1 MSNNYVIYHLHS
13 DLSNGVTNIDSVT
26 KFQEY
31 INAAQE
37 CGMKAMAFSE
47 HGSVFEWWH
56 KKKAIED
63 AGMKYIHAVEA
74 YLTET
79 LDEKIRDNY
88 HCVLIAKNYEGFKEL
103 NKLVSRSFNRKDNH
117 FYYVPRISFQELFET
132 SDNILF
138 TTACIGGV
146 LHKAEQTTKDKFL
159 AFMSANKHRCF
170 FEIGH
175 HMDEKQVEYNRYLKR
190 LSEEYGIPLI
200 AGTDTHVLN
209 EEHEKGRTILQISKN
224 IRFEGED
231 KWDLKFHDYQTLVDS
246 YKAQGSLSSE
256 DYLCAIEN
264 TNRMADMVEPFT
276 LDRNTKYPHI
286 YDNPKETFRQKIMDA
301 KDAHPYIKQRY
312 SEEEINRVIEE
323 EFNVYEKTQSIDF
336 MLLQTYLREWET
348 ANGIQ
353 CGYGRGSVSGSMI
366 AYILGI
372 TRMDSLKFNLNFFRF
387 MNPSRVTNADIDT
400 DYGGKDRDK
409 VKAFLLKDHLGLE
422 QIRSSEIITFNT
434 IALKGAIRDV
444 VRALYKNPD
453 ETGSPLYDGE
463 NTNYMQIANYIC
475 DNVESNEEKV
485 RKEYPKVFSYVDIIN
500 GTIVSIGTHP
510 SGCLV
515 SDLDIEEMVGMCSI
529 STSDYPVSM
538 INMKELDDLMYVK
551 LDILGLDN
559 IGVINETCK
568 ILGIDRLDPDNV
580 DLDDEA
586 VWRSIRDDTTLIF
599 QWESNS
605 AQAYL
610 KKFMSEK
617 TIAKAKE
624 VNKDFSYI
632 KWLSFGNGL
641 IRPGCASFRDDIAN
655 GNVNVT
661 GFKELDDLMYV
672 KLDILG
678 LDNIGVI
685 NETCKIL
692 GIDRLD
698 PDNVDLDDEA
708 VWRSIRDDTTLIFQ
722 WESNSAQAY
731 LKKFMSEK
739 TITKAKEV
747 NKDFSYIKWLSFGNG
762 LIRPGCASFRDDIA
776 NGNVNITGFK
786 ELDETL
792 AMTFGRITMQEDIM
806 RFCKKFCGYSDAE
819 SDTVRR
825 GIAKKKGTASF
836 ISEIHDRFLE
846 YSNRVYGV
854 PTEKLDEI
862 FPPIKQGI
870 LDASDYAFSWNHSD
884 AYSLVGY
891 ICGYLRYYHP
901 IEFIT
906 AALNIF
912 KDNADKTAAI
922 VKYAKKAGIKITS
935 PKFGYSKSDYF
946 FVKEKNV
953 IAKGLSSVKFMSE
966 SIANELFDLS
976 QRNKYT
982 YFIDLLNDINL
993 YTTVNSR
1000 QIDILIKIDY
1010 FSDFGNQ
1017 RELLRIYD
1025 IFEMFKKGTAKQIK
1039 KEVIA
1044 NSPLDTIVKKYSSDK
1059 TKSGVESK
1067 SYTLLDIQTIM
1078 RESEQMI
1085 KDTHMPDL
1093 SDILKVKNFSDI
1105 MGYTGYVSGNE
1116 QDRRKLFI
1124 KEVYP
1129 LKRKKDGVQFGYS
1142 VVTQSIGSGVESR
1155 FTVFNKLYNDDPIKK
1170 DDIILCSSFE
1180 REGAYFKLTGY
1191 SHIYE

>member
-103 NKLVSRSFNRKDNH
+103 NKLVSQSFNRKDNH
-117 FYYVPRISFQELFET
+117 FYYVPRISFKELFET

-146 LHKAEQTTKDKFL
+146 LHKAEQATKDKFL

-175 HMDEKQVEYNRYLKR
+175 HIDEKQVEYNRYLKQ
-190 LSEEYGIPLI
+190 LSEEYGIPMI

-231 KWDLKFHDYQTLVDS
+231 KWDLKFHDYQTLIDS

-286 YDNPKETFRQKIMDA
+286 YDNPKETFRQKIMAA
-301 KDAHPYIKQRY
+301 KEVHPYIKQRY

-323 EFNVYEKTQSIDF
+323 EFDVYEKTQSIDF

-400 DYGGKDRDK
+400 DYGGKDRDR

-475 DNVESNEEKV
+475 DNVESNEDKV
-485 RKEYPKVFSYVDIIN
+485 RQEYPKVFSYVDIIN

-580 DLDDEA
+580 DLEDEA

-661 GFKELDDLMYV
+661 GFKELD
-672 KLDILG
+672 
-678 LDNIGVI
+678 
-685 NETCKIL
+685 
-692 GIDRLD
+692 
-698 PDNVDLDDEA
+698 
-708 VWRSIRDDTTLIFQ
+708 
-722 WESNSAQAY
+722 
-731 LKKFMSEK
+731 
-739 TITKAKEV
+739 
-747 NKDFSYIKWLSFGNG
+747 
-762 LIRPGCASFRDDIA
+762 
-776 NGNVNITGFK
+776 
-786 ELDETL
+786 ETL

-846 YSNRVYGV
+846 YSNKVYGV

-912 KDNADKTAAI
+912 KDNADKTASI

-966 SIANELFDLS
+966 GIANELFDLS
-976 QRNKYT
+976 QKNKYT

-1039 KEVIA
+1039 KETII

-1059 TKSGVESK
+1059 TKSGAESK
-1067 SYTLLDIQTIM
+1067 SYTLLDIRAIM

-1170 DDIILCSSFE
+1170 DDIILCSNFE
-1180 REGAYFKLTGY
+1180 REGIYFKLTGY

>member
-103 NKLVSRSFNRKDNH
+103 NKLVSQSFNRKDNH
-117 FYYVPRISFQELFET
+117 FYYVPRISFKELFET

-175 HMDEKQVEYNRYLKR
+175 HMDEKQVEYNRYLKQ

-323 EFNVYEKTQSIDF
+323 EFDVYEKTQSIDF

-661 GFKELDDLMYV
+661 GFKELD
-672 KLDILG
+672 
-678 LDNIGVI
+678 
-685 NETCKIL
+685 
-692 GIDRLD
+692 
-698 PDNVDLDDEA
+698 
-708 VWRSIRDDTTLIFQ
+708 
-722 WESNSAQAY
+722 
-731 LKKFMSEK
+731 
-739 TITKAKEV
+739 
-747 NKDFSYIKWLSFGNG
+747 
-762 LIRPGCASFRDDIA
+762 
-776 NGNVNITGFK
+776 
-786 ELDETL
+786 ETL

-1059 TKSGVESK
+1059 TKSGAESK